1 MSGSSKYKV
10 KAKKRNLQHYSALAS
25 SDSKP
30 LIGKG
35 KIILFLLLGTAIVS
49 GIYIAAI
56 QQMFSPIVHIYWIIT
71 GLLFLAFLYMSKR
84 NEYLYTKIASCGE
97 LSEADKK
104 EHLARTK
111 QLKYLLL
118 VLMPFLFTL
127 IGDVVYLFLLK
138 DLDLFGAIKNL
149 M

>member
-10 KAKKRNLQHYSALAS
+10 KAKKKRKQLTT
-25 SDSKP
+25 DSYIAENKP

-35 KIILFLLLGTAIVS
+35 KIILILLLGTALVA
-49 GIYIAAI
+49 GVYIAAI
-56 QQMFSPIVHIYWIIT
+56 QNMFAPIVHIYWIIT
-71 GLLFLAFLYMSKR
+71 VLLFIAFLYMSKR
-84 NEYLYTKIASCGE
+84 NEYLYTKITLNGTP
-97 LSEADKK
+97 SEDDKK
-104 EHLARTK
+104 AHIKRTK